1 VLLTVHRSPPPPASA
16 FGLAVDDDHDG
27 KPDRYILAQRIKP
40 AVPATVGVDGPDPDA
55 KPDTVLTARP
65 RSARGRT
72 ARPAQTPAQW
82 DLEWRPARRRHHA
95 CRTARRARWPRPNWP
110 GLQRR
115 GSCPRTGA
123 TAPPTVKAI
132 ALHYT
137 AGANRPGLSDMN
149 GLTAFASSPSAGV
162 SWTFLIDGEGHCY
175 YSVPLAKK
183 SWTIGNLNSQTV
195 NIEVIGT
202 GGESTYPAS
211 PAGLAKLR
219 AVVRRI
225 AGIYKIPLQLGA
237 TDGQCHVTKPGIL
250 THWMGGVC
258 SGGHIDIK
266 PFSIEATVRAI
277 AADPPAPAKLT
288 AAEQRRVDQLQLERK
303 VASRH
308 GGWAK
313 VAPSHLANASAA
325 KAWLR
330 RRVAAIQADP
340 TPGRLARARLLREV
354 IG

>member
-1 VLLTVHRSPPPPASA
+1 MSGDLR
-16 FGLAVDDDHDG
+16 GDDNT
-27 KPDRYILAQRIKP
+27 PVARQ
-40 AVPATVGVDGPDPDA
+40 DGPLATPNFPGCATRILPTNWSD
-55 KPDTVLTARP
+55 
-65 RSARGRT
+65 RT
-72 ARPAQTPAQW
+72 AA
-82 DLEWRPARRRHHA
+82 
-95 CRTARRARWPRPNWP
+95 
-110 GLQRR
+110 
-115 GSCPRTGA
+115 
-123 TAPPTVKAI
+123 VKAI

-162 SWTFLIDGEGHCY
+162 SWTFLIDAEGHCY

-266 PFSIEATVRAI
+266 ATVRAR